1 MIGTPISKFG
11 LEKLDKR
18 REYHKKFIQIRY
30 PYEHR
35 ANDGI
40 LIKSSWILKKS
51 QKSRGTTLIFLPKSP
66 SKIHIRFQ
74 ES

>member
-11 LEKLDKR
+11 LAKLDKR

-30 PYEHR
+30 PFQER
-35 ANDGI
+35 AKDGV

-51 QKSRGTTLIFLPKSP
+51 QKSRGTHYHFLA
-66 SKIHIRFQ
+66 
-74 ES
+74 